1 MVAQWLESLRTVDLH
16 ELNLKQAGT
25 WSGKRKAGVAT
36 GFVALLVLAGYALWL
51 QPGLAR
57 LHEQRS
63 AEPVLKA
70 QLANRAQEAASLVDH
85 HQHLQALQ
93 TAFDE
98 VMRQLPRQSQVPG
111 LLDEV
116 SRLAQNSGLIIE
128 QIQWLPETLQPA
140 YSELPLQLKVVG
152 GYHDLGVFLGG
163 IAGLPRIV
171 TLHDFTLTAATP
183 AANGPL
189 RMTLLAKTYRAND
202 QGLIP

>member
-1 MVAQWLESLRTVDLH
+1 M
-16 ELNLKQAGT
+16 
-25 WSGKRKAGVAT
+25 
-36 GFVALLVLAGYALWL
+36 
-51 QPGLAR
+51 
-57 LHEQRS
+57 
-63 AEPVLKA
+63 
-70 QLANRAQEAASLVDH
+70 
-85 HQHLQALQ
+85 
-93 TAFDE
+93 
-98 VMRQLPRQSQVPG
+98 PG

-140 YSELPLQLKVVG
+140 YSELPLQLRVVG
-152 GYHDLGVFLGG
+152 GYHDLGVFLSG